1 VGNID
6 ILYET
11 DLRNLKKKKR
21 KKKER
26 KTIYLSLS
34 WIHRSKKIDKN

>member
-11 DLRNLKKKKR
+11 DLRNLKKKKEEKR
-21 KKKER
+21 KENN
-26 KTIYLSLS
+26 LSFAILDTQ
-34 WIHRSKKIDKN
+34 KQEN

>member
-11 DLRNLKKKKR
+11 DLRNLKKKKKEEKR
-21 KKKER
+21 KENN
-26 KTIYLSLS
+26 LSFAILDTQ
-34 WIHRSKKIDKN
+34 KQEN